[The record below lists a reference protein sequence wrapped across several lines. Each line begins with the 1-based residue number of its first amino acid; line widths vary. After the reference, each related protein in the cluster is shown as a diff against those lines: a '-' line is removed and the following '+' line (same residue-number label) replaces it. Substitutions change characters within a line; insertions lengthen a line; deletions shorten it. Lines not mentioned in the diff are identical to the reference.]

1 MFLQT
6 SACCAI
12 VLFCANPTEETAPVL
27 YLPFDGTPQ
36 AVVSGGT
43 SAPKIV
49 NAGLAFLLGKRGE
62 CVRLPGDCRY
72 SSQGN
77 FQSQVGTIAFWVRPQ
92 WSVEDKTGHYLF
104 SLYGSRELKVP
115 WLRNRW
121 SLVAAQRQLNCWIS
135 GNKQGQEVRL
145 HAPIVDWKP
154 GQWHHIAVTWN
165 HLGSGQADG
174 EICLYVD
181 GQRVNHRS
189 GVRLDVGPVDELLD
203 IGRDSDGSPDYA
215 EADLDEFYIYARALS
230 TTEIQR
236 AMALAQGNDPASVQP
251 PSSQPLRKG
260 QGSATGW
267 WNDAWRFRCQAKVNP
282 LRPSGDKVA
291 VRLPW
296 DVHND
301 LISLGVFGTID
312 PTSVRVVPCNA
323 AEAKPLPAT
332 VAPDAIAWEMPV
344 GPSSRWPQT
353 VAVYFDV
360 VQYDMSI
367 PLFLRLKR
375 QEWPEA
381 ATEPAS
387 LPDYATQ
394 ACQDAWDFNEGD
406 FEGID
411 GWGNGADCLRNRQVK
426 DGVFSMDV
434 SQDPYF
440 FWGNMW
446 GSVPKLNRPIAIDI
460 KTYPILEMKI
470 RQSCPS
476 AQWQLF
482 GRAGTPHLMQ
492 YAFRVNGTGWQI
504 IRVNLLK
511 EAHWSGVLDAFRI
524 DPTDRVANAHVEIDW
539 IRLINFTEA
548 ERDAVEML
556 GSPNTKPERLTLQA
570 VRTKAIAGSKQNVV
584 VRVTDSAGGP
594 VCGQPVTVSLSPESG
609 GNLEAGKQRSLAA
622 GPQKRRGLTDA
633 EGRLEMVLAC
643 SRKAG
648 AKADQLVVKADFTSL
663 EAPTVGVDT
672 LPGPPH
678 HYEIQPNRPVCV
690 DEKQF
695 PWDIFLQL
703 TDEFGNPLSVAG
715 RVVWL
720 EVPNGAQIQPN
731 CVVTDSSG
739 RAWATLQVD
748 TDKRW
753 VYQVKATDNA
763 GCSGT
768 SAQFS
773 VTPTQGRNNPIHLLP
788 NGYFAYADGRPFV
801 PLGGFYANWV
811 QSETPNGEWNKVRSF
826 TDTTEDEKRRWMK
839 FLHDNGVTA
848 MRMMLRTHR
857 PNGTEPM
864 DIGGRLNQAL
874 FAETLRYMDLAREFD
889 LHFQLVLH
897 EDYTKPIYFNEK
909 HLRQYALPAWEG
921 INLNALMPSQRR
933 FLVNMD
939 LITPIQEKYHDP
951 DTIACQDAYAR
962 EIVGVLR
969 NNSQLFAH
977 ELENEMVDCPASWA
991 NHAIEVIREGDLQ
1004 TPVCV
1009 SHGGGGLHTAD
1020 PLWWHRNVR
1029 IDFYNYHLYPS
1040 GGVTTAEIDYGA
1052 AVDVLTRYGRM
1063 CGPSMLGESA
1073 GDEFSVHPSANV
1085 RRWVMRDII
1094 WFALTN
1100 GNPGVFFWNARGSEV
1115 REFKMAR
1122 QAMAQLDL
1130 TTMKRA
1136 KPEIGIDVRHSL
1148 EDDKWFRTPEGR
1160 EAYLAM
1166 GRYAQHY
1173 LSRGVDFDFTVEPA
1187 RYAKSADLKKF
1198 APPVPSQHPFRFGQG
1213 WQLGYLAR
1221 EDWRETLVYVRNLA
1235 GIEKWEAEVGRHR
1248 REQFLRKRAAAPLRL
1263 ELQLPAGQYEATIYD
1278 LDEQKVASQIV
1289 TANGLLDLGAT
1300 DHDFALVLKRR

>member
-1 MFLQT
+1 MFLPA

-12 VLFCANPTEETAPVL
+12 ILFCVNPAIETVPLL

-36 AVVSGGT
+36 AAVSGGAAT
-43 SAPKIV
+43 PKAV
-49 NAGLAFLLGKRGE
+49 DAGLAFQSGRRGE
-62 CVRLPGDCRY
+62 CVRLIGDCRY
-72 SSQGN
+72 SSRGN
-77 FQSQVGTIAFWVRPQ
+77 FQSQAGTIAFWIRPQ
-92 WSVEDKTGHYLF
+92 WPGEDKKGHYLF
-104 SLYGSRELKVP
+104 CLYGSRELKEP

-121 SLVAAQRQLNCWIS
+121 SLVAAQGQLDCWIS
-135 GNKQGQEVRL
+135 GNEQGQEARL
-145 HAPIVDWKP
+145 HAPIADWKP
-154 GQWHHIAVTWN
+154 GQWHHVTVTWN
-165 HLGSGQADG
+165 HLGTGQADG
-174 EICLYVD
+174 ELCLYVD
-181 GQRVNHRS
+181 GQRVNHRN
-189 GVRLDVGPVDELLD
+189 GFRLDAGPINELLD

-215 EADLDEFYIYARALS
+215 EADLDEFYIYPRPLTAA
-230 TTEIQR
+230 EVQR
-236 AMALAQGNDPASVQP
+236 AVALGQGLGASSTQI
-251 PSSQPLRKG
+251 PSPQSSRKG
-260 QGSATGW
+260 QGSATDW
-267 WNDAWRFRCQAKVNP
+267 WNDAWRFRCQARVNP
-282 LRPSGDKVA
+282 RRLSGDKVA

-296 DVHND
+296 DVQDD
-301 LISLGVFGTID
+301 LSSLGVLGTID
-312 PTSVRVVPCNA
+312 PASVRVVPCNA
-323 AEAKPLPAT
+323 REAKPFP
-332 VAPDAIAWEMPV
+332 VAVEADAVAWEMPAN
-344 GPSSRWPQT
+344 PSSQWPQT
-353 VAVYFDV
+353 VNVYFDV
-360 VQYDMSI
+360 TQYDMSI
-367 PLFLRLKR
+367 PLFLRAER
-375 QEWPEA
+375 REWPEVA
-381 ATEPAS
+381 AEPAS

-394 ACQDAWDFNEGD
+394 TYHDAWDFNEGD

-411 GWGNGADCLRNRQVK
+411 GWGNGADSLRSRQVK
-426 DGVFSMDV
+426 DGVLSMDV

-440 FWGNMW
+440 IWGNMW
-446 GSVPKLNRPIAIDI
+446 GGVSKPNRPVAIDT
-460 KTYPILEMKI
+460 KTYPILEMKV

-476 AQWQLF
+476 AQWQIF
-482 GRAGTPHLMQ
+482 GRAGMPHLMQ
-492 YAFRVNGTGWQI
+492 YEFPVNGTGWQV

-511 EAHWSGVLDAFRI
+511 EARWSGVLDAFRI

-539 IRLINFTEA
+539 IRLIDFTEA

-556 GSPNTKPERLTLQA
+556 GPSNAKPERLTLE
-570 VRTKAIAGSKQNVV
+570 VERTKVLAGSKQKVV
-584 VRVTDSAGGP
+584 VRVTDATGAP
-594 VCGQPVTVSLSPESG
+594 VRGQPVTVSLSPESG
-609 GNLEAGKQRSLAA
+609 GSLEAGKQHSLAV
-622 GPQKRRGLTDA
+622 GLQGRRGLTDT
-633 EGRLEMVLAC
+633 EGRLEMVLAS

-648 AKADQLVVKADFTSL
+648 AKSDQFVAKADFASL
-663 EAPTVGVDT
+663 EAPMAAVDAI
-672 LPGPPH
+672 PGPPH
-678 HYEIQPNRPVCV
+678 HYEVRPNRPVCA
-690 DEKQF
+690 DENQF
-695 PWDIFLQL
+695 PRDILVQL
-703 TDEFGNPLSVAG
+703 TDEFSNPLGIAG
-715 RVVWL
+715 RRVTL

-731 CVVTDSSG
+731 RVVTDSSG
-739 RAWATLQVD
+739 RARATLQVD
-748 TDKRW
+748 TSKRW
-753 VYQVKATDNA
+753 VYQIKATDDA

-773 VTPTQGRNNPIHLLP
+773 VPPNQARSNPIRLLP
-788 NGYFAYADGRPFV
+788 NGYFAYADGRAFV

-811 QSETPNGEWNKVRSF
+811 QSETPNGEWNKLRSF
-826 TDTTEDEKRRWMK
+826 TDTTEDDKRHWMK
-839 FLHDNGVTA
+839 FLHDHGVTA

-857 PNGTEPM
+857 PDGMEPM
-864 DIGGRLNQAL
+864 DIGGRVNQAL
-874 FAETLRYMDLAREFD
+874 FAEALRYMDLAREFD

-909 HLRQYALPAWEG
+909 HLRQYALPTWEG
-921 INLNALMPSQRR
+921 INLDALMPAQRR
-933 FLVNMD
+933 FLGDMD

-951 DTIACQDAYAR
+951 DAMACQDAYAR
-962 EIVGVLR
+962 EIVGALR

-991 NHAIEVIREGDLQ
+991 NHAIEVIREGDSQ

-1040 GGVTTAEIDYGA
+1040 GWATTTEIDYGA

-1073 GDEFSVHPSANV
+1073 GDEFSVHPNANA

-1094 WFALTN
+1094 WLALTN

-1136 KPEIGIDVRHSL
+1136 KPEIGIDVRHPL
-1148 EDDKWFRTPEGR
+1148 DDDKWFRTPEGR

-1173 LSRGVDFDFTVEPA
+1173 LCQGVDFDFTVEPA

-1235 GIEKWEAEVGRHR
+1235 GIENWEADMGRHR
-1248 REQFLRKRAAAPLRL
+1248 RQQYLRKRAAAPLRI
-1263 ELQLPAGQYEATIYD
+1263 ELQLPVGQYEATIYD
-1278 LDEQKVASQIV
+1278 LDAQKATSQIV
-1289 TANGLLDLGAT
+1289 TASGLVDLGAT